1 MPQLICSQKPR
12 IPRAYLGAATL
23 WGYTRAYLGAA
34 TLWGYTRAYY
44 KVLTKSVE
52 TFNTCTYRQKFPH
65 FL

>member
-12 IPRAYLGAATL
+12 IP
-23 WGYTRAYLGAA
+23 RAYLGAA